1 MARQEWQ
8 VADQRW
14 QDLRSQKRTAFSKPA
29 TTGRKNESMD
39 KPISE
44 LDYKELFCTL
54 TGEYGVVKQAY
65 VQKVFRNF
73 EALHG
78 EYGELTDM
86 V

>member
-1 MARQEWQ
+1 
-8 VADQRW
+8 
-14 QDLRSQKRTAFSKPA
+14 
-29 TTGRKNESMD
+29 MD

-44 LDYKELFCTL
+44 PDKQELYCAL

-78 EYGELTDM
+78 EYGELIDM
-86 V
+86 VMAALDVALGDLDEA